1 MDIQKVMYGMLLLG
15 LISGLTF
22 AADTTSIECGLCELY
37 NMVNQLLAI
46 VVFVL
51 IVVAAIIY
59 AAGQVMGAE
68 TRARASVWATSMII
82 GAVIGI
88 VIYLLVPMI
97 LGVMLPASM
106 TGGDISQICGSTTSS
121 PGSLERL

>member
-1 MDIQKVMYGMLLLG
+1 MKIQNVLYGMLLMG
-15 LISGLTF
+15 LMASVGFATSGNVN
-22 AADTTSIECGLCELY
+22 AIQSGLCELY
-37 NMVNQLLAI
+37 SMVSSLLAV
-46 VVFVL
+46 VVFIL

-88 VIYLLVPMI
+88 VIYLLVPII
-97 LGVMLPASM
+97 LGTMLGESDLTTKCA
-106 TGGDISQICGSTTSS
+106 TGSS
-121 PGSLERL
+121 SSSS

>member
-1 MDIQKVMYGMLLLG
+1 MKIQNILYGMLLMG
-15 LISGLTF
+15 LMASVGF
-22 AADTTSIECGLCELY
+22 AASSADVNAIQSGLCELY
-37 NMVNQLLAI
+37 SMVNSLLAV
-46 VVFVL
+46 VVFIL

-88 VIYLLVPMI
+88 VIYLLVPII
-97 LGVMLPASM
+97 LGTMLGESDL
-106 TGGDISQICGSTTSS
+106 TTKCGTTI
-121 PGSLERL
+121 

>member
-1 MDIQKVMYGMLLLG
+1 MDIQKVMYGVFLLSLA
-15 LISGLTF
+15 SGLAF
-22 AADTTSIECGLCELY
+22 AADTSTIEAGLCELY

-97 LGVMLPASM
+97 LGTMLPASM
-106 TGGDISQICGSTTSS
+106 SGGDITSICGST
-121 PGSLERL
+121 GDGGGGVRI

>member
-1 MDIQKVMYGMLLLG
+1 MNIQNVMRGVLLMSMLFGVLSAG
-15 LISGLTF
+15 SSEP
-22 AADTTSIECGLCELY
+22 DVTSISAGLCQLY
-37 NMVNQLLAI
+37 LMVEQLLAV

-97 LGVMLPASM
+97 LGVMLGKDTDWNAC
-106 TGGDISQICGSTTSS
+106 T
-121 PGSLERL
+121 E

>member
-1 MDIQKVMYGMLLLG
+1 MNIQNVMRGVLLMSMLFGVLSADPDVG
-15 LISGLTF
+15 SIS
-22 AADTTSIECGLCELY
+22 AGLCQLY
-37 NMVNQLLAI
+37 LMVEQLLAV

-97 LGVMLPASM
+97 LGTMLGEDNLADTCS
-106 TGGDISQICGSTTSS
+106 
-121 PGSLERL
+121 

>member
-1 MDIQKVMYGMLLLG
+1 MNIQNVMRGMLLMSMLFG
-15 LISGLTF
+15 VLS
-22 AADTTSIECGLCELY
+22 AADDPDVSSISAGLCQLY
-37 NMVNQLLAI
+37 LMVEQLLAV

-97 LGVMLPASM
+97 LGTMLGEADLAS
-106 TGGDISQICGSTTSS
+106 ICG
-121 PGSLERL
+121 

>member
-1 MDIQKVMYGMLLLG
+1 MNIRNVMCGILFATLLLG
-15 LISGLTF
+15 LAMAEDYDPSITTISSGM
-22 AADTTSIECGLCELY
+22 CELY
-37 NMVNQLLAI
+37 GMVNSLLAV

-88 VIYLLVPMI
+88 IIYVLVPII
-97 LGVMLPASM
+97 LSTMMGGLDIDTVC
-106 TGGDISQICGSTTSS
+106 TGQEAFGTVPS
-121 PGSLERL
+121 E

>member
-1 MDIQKVMYGMLLLG
+1 MLLMSMLFG
-15 LISGLTF
+15 VLSAGPATDVSSIS
-22 AADTTSIECGLCELY
+22 AGLCQLY
-37 NMVNQLLAI
+37 IMVQQLLAV

-59 AAGQVMGAE
+59 AAGQIMGAE

-97 LGVMLPASM
+97 LGTMLAQDLTTVCGASA
-106 TGGDISQICGSTTSS
+106 TY
-121 PGSLERL
+121 